1 MPQRKRYV
9 QMGLTVFCT
18 VGAILLFYDTLFGHR
33 VLLKIWR
40 QEDTETIRV
49 RLQKRRGKGKVN
61 LYEAPIIQRLQA
73 IAWGSGQEAQ
83 A

>member
-1 MPQRKRYV
+1 MEQL
-9 QMGLTVFCT
+9 G
-18 VGAILLFYDTLFGHR
+18 
-33 VLLKIWR
+33 LLKIWR